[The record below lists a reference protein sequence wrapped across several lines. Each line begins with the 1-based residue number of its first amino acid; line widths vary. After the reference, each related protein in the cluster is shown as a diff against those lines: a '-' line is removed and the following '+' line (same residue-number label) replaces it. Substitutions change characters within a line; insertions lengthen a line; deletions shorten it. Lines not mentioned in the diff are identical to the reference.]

1 MIPGGV
7 EPFWMWLI
15 AGLVLAVAEMVVP
28 GVFLIWFA
36 FAALVVGLLT
46 AVLPIA
52 APVQVVLFVVIAM
65 ASVLGSRRWLKRHPI
80 ESADPMLNRRGAQ
93 LVGRQV
99 VVTQAIEGGSG
110 RVRCGDTEW
119 LAQGPDAAPGQRLTV
134 TGHDG
139 STLIVEAVP

>member
-1 MIPGGV
+1 MPGGV
-7 EPFWMWLI
+7 EPFWAWLI

-36 FAALVVGLLT
+36 VAALVVGLLT

-52 APVQVVLFVVIAM
+52 APVQVVLFVVIAL
-65 ASVLGSRRWLKRHPI
+65 ASVLGSRRWLTRHPI

-119 LAQGPDAAPGQRLTV
+119 LAQGPDSAPGQRLTV